1 MKIVI
6 ELKSL
11 NKKLK
16 MSESKNDDEKL
27 SSPEFMRLKVKIMS

>member
-1 MKIVI
+1 MK
-6 ELKSL
+6 SPQ
-11 NKKLK
+11 NCDKKLK